1 MIVTPESTPDVSK
14 ILRTVRILGATFSI
28 RGVGHISN
36 PGLTSNDG
44 GVVICLSK
52 LKDLSL
58 SEDKSTASL
67 GPGLNWLEVYA
78 SLEEYDLTVTGG
90 RVPTV
95 GVPGILLGGDL
106 SFQNSEYGFSCNGV
120 DNYEVSWKKV

>member
-1 MIVTPESTPDVSK
+1 MIY
-14 ILRTVRILGATFSI
+14 
-28 RGVGHISN
+28 
-36 PGLTSNDG
+36 
-44 GVVICLSK
+44 LSK
-52 LKDLSL
+52 LKYLSL

-95 GVPGILLGGDL
+95 RVPGILLGGDL